1 MDTIKKTQLFN
12 ASCVALVVTA
22 LAFATRGSFV
32 EAWATEFNL
41 THTEVGW
48 IVGTAFWGFTLAMVF
63 GGPLVDVIG
72 IGRIISIAFFCHV
85 AGIILTII
93 ATGFWS
99 LFIST
104 LLVGIAN
111 GSVEAACNP
120 LITSMY
126 TDQKTRRLNRFHAWF
141 PTGIVMGGLIVFFFN
156 KMGLMNW
163 RYAMAIMLIPTFAY
177 GYMFLNKKF
186 PQTERVVSG
195 FSYKDMLKACVSPLF
210 IFMACCMILTAG
222 TELGTNQW
230 IAALLSNVSQ
240 NPILLLVWISG
251 IMALARQFGGTLIHN
266 MKSTVVLLTSSILAF
281 IGCILMGYTSG
292 AMVFASAG
300 IFALGVAFF
309 WPSMLGFVSE
319 NIPQSGAL
327 GLAIMGGIG
336 FLGGAIA
343 QPVLGAI
350 FDFQTIKAIPAGQT
364 LDALKTAAAGTT
376 GSCNMGCSPAH
387 RRCTY
392 SQICCFCSG
401 CADSSILPFYI
412 SGRENTYRFYPPT
425 PQLGGFNKHN
435 PFLTPQLGGRGV

>member
-1 MDTIKKTQLFN
+1 MDTTIKKTLLFN

-63 GGPLVDVIG
+63 GGPLVDIIG
-72 IGRIISIAFFCHV
+72 LGRIIAIAFFCHV
-85 AGIILTII
+85 VGIVLTII
-93 ATGFWS
+93 ATGFWT

-104 LLVGIAN
+104 LFIGIAN

-126 TDQKTRRLNRFHAWF
+126 TDEKTRRLNRFHAWF
-141 PTGIVMGGLIVFFFN
+141 PTGIVIGGLVVYLFN
-156 KMGLMNW
+156 NIGLKDW
-163 RYAMAIMLIPTFAY
+163 RYAMGIMLIPTFIY
-177 GYMFLNKKF
+177 GFMFLNKKF

-210 IFMACCMILTAG
+210 LFMAFCMILTAS

-230 IAALLSNVSQ
+230 IAALLANVSH

-251 IMALARQFGGTLIHN
+251 IMALARQFGGTFVHN
-266 MKSTVVLLTSSILAF
+266 TKSTLILLLSAILAF
-281 IGCILMGYTSG
+281 AGLILMGYTNG
-292 AMVFASAG
+292 IMLFAAAG
-300 IFALGVAFF
+300 IFALGIAFF
-309 WPSMLGFVSE
+309 WPTMLGFVSE

-350 FDFQTIKAIPAGQT
+350 FDAQTASAIPSGLVMDVLKNAAEGTAEAAQWLAAQLTGGAYT
-364 LDALKTAAAGTT
+364 LRYVAIV
-376 GSCNMGCSPAH
+376 PAVLIVAF
-387 RRCTY
+387 T
-392 SQICCFCSG
+392 
-401 CADSSILPFYI
+401 
-412 SGRENTYRFYPPT
+412 
-425 PQLGGFNKHN
+425 
-435 PFLTPQLGGRGV
+435 FLHFRKK

>member
-1 MDTIKKTQLFN
+1 METIKKTQLFN

-32 EAWATEFNL
+32 QAWATEFNL

-48 IVGTAFWGFTLAMVF
+48 IVGTAFWGFTLAMFF
-63 GGPLVDVIG
+63 GGPLVDIIG

-104 LLVGIAN
+104 LLIGIAN

-141 PTGIVMGGLIVFFFN
+141 PTGIVIGGMAVYLFN
-156 KMGLMNW
+156 KIGLLDW
-163 RYAMAIMLIPTFAY
+163 RYAMGIMLLPTFAY
-177 GYMFLNKKF
+177 GYMFLNKEF
-186 PQTERVVSG
+186 PKTERVVSG

-210 IFMACCMILTAG
+210 IFMALSMILTAG

-230 IAALLSNVSQ
+230 IAALLANVSS

-251 IMALARQFGGTLIHN
+251 IMALSRQFGGSLIHN

-319 NIPQSGAL
+319 NVPQSGAL
-327 GLAIMGGIG
+327 GLGIMGGIG

-350 FDFQTIKAIPAGQT
+350 FDAQTAAAIPAGQT
-364 LDALKTAAAGTT
+364 VEALKSAAAGTKEAAIWASSQLT
-376 GSCNMGCSPAH
+376 GGEHTLRFVAFVPA
-387 RRCTY
+387 
-392 SQICCFCSG
+392 
-401 CADSSILPFYI
+401 ILIIAFI
-412 SGRENTYRFYPPT
+412 FLHLWKR
-425 PQLGGFNKHN
+425 KH
-435 PFLTPQLGGRGV
+435 V

>member
-1 MDTIKKTQLFN
+1 METIKKTQLFN

-32 EAWATEFNL
+32 QAWATEFNL

-48 IVGTAFWGFTLAMVF
+48 IVGTAFWGFTLAMIF
-63 GGPLVDVIG
+63 GGPLVDIIG

-85 AGIILTII
+85 VGIILTII

-104 LLVGIAN
+104 LLIGIAN

-141 PTGIVMGGLIVFFFN
+141 PTGIVIGGLAVFLFN
-156 KMGLMNW
+156 KLGLADW
-163 RYAMAIMLIPTFAY
+163 RYSMGIMLLPTFAY
-177 GYMFLNKKF
+177 GYMFLNKEF

-195 FSYKDMLKACVSPLF
+195 FTYKDMLKACVSPLF
-210 IFMACCMILTAG
+210 IFMASCMILTAG

-230 IAALLSNVSQ
+230 IAALLANVSD

-266 MKSTVVLLTSSILAF
+266 LKSTVVLLTSSILAF
-281 IGCILMGYTSG
+281 IGCIMMGYTSG

-350 FDFQTIKAIPAGQT
+350 FDAQTVAAVPAGQT
-364 LDALKTAAAGTT
+364 VEVLKSALEGTKEAAAWAAAQLT
-376 GSCNMGCSPAH
+376 GGEHTLRFVAIVPAVLIVAFTFLH
-387 RRCTY
+387 IWKR
-392 SQICCFCSG
+392 
-401 CADSSILPFYI
+401 
-412 SGRENTYRFYPPT
+412 
-425 PQLGGFNKHN
+425 KH
-435 PFLTPQLGGRGV
+435 V

>member
-1 MDTIKKTQLFN
+1 METIKKTQLFN

-41 THTEVGW
+41 THTQVGW
-48 IVGTAFWGFTLAMVF
+48 IIGTAFWGFTLAMVF
-63 GGPLVDVIG
+63 GGPLVDIIG
-72 IGRIISIAFFCHV
+72 LGRIISIAFFCHV
-85 AGIILTII
+85 AGIVLTII

-104 LLVGIAN
+104 LLIGVAN

-141 PTGIVMGGLIVFFFN
+141 PTGIVIGGLAVFLFN
-156 KMGLMNW
+156 KLGLADW
-163 RYAMAIMLIPTFAY
+163 RYAMGIMLLPTFAY
-177 GYMFLNKKF
+177 GYMFLNKTF

-195 FSYKDMLKACVSPLF
+195 FSYKDMWKACFSPLF
-210 IFMACCMILTAG
+210 IFMAFCMILTAA

-230 IAALLSNVSQ
+230 IAALLANVSD

-266 MKSTVVLLTSSILAF
+266 LKSTVVLLTSSVLAF

-292 AMVFASAG
+292 ALVFASAG

-319 NIPQSGAL
+319 NVPQSGAL

-336 FLGGAIA
+336 FFGGFIA
-343 QPVLGAI
+343 QPLLGAI
-350 FDFQTIKAIPAGQT
+350 FDAQTLASVPAGQT
-364 LDALKTAAAGTT
+364 IEALKAAAAGTQEAMT
-376 GSCNMGCSPAH
+376 LASAQLAGGA
-387 RRCTY
+387 
-392 SQICCFCSG
+392 
-401 CADSSILPFYI
+401 
-412 SGRENTYRFYPPT
+412 NTLKFVAFVPGVLIVFFTFLHVWKR
-425 PQLGGFNKHN
+425 KH
-435 PFLTPQLGGRGV
+435 V

>member
-1 MDTIKKTQLFN
+1 METIKKTQLFN

-32 EAWATEFNL
+32 QAWATEFNL

-48 IVGTAFWGFTLAMVF
+48 IVGTAFWGFTLAMFF
-63 GGPLVDVIG
+63 GGPLVDIIG

-104 LLVGIAN
+104 LLIGIAN

-141 PTGIVMGGLIVFFFN
+141 PTGIVIGGLAVYMFN
-156 KMGLMNW
+156 KIGLLDW
-163 RYAMAIMLIPTFAY
+163 RYAMGIMLLPTFAY
-177 GYMFLNKKF
+177 GYMFLNKEF
-186 PQTERVVSG
+186 PKTERVVSG

-210 IFMACCMILTAG
+210 IFMALCMILTAG

-230 IAALLSNVSQ
+230 IAALLANVSS

-251 IMALARQFGGTLIHN
+251 IMALSRQFGGSLIHN

-292 AMVFASAG
+292 AMVFVSAG

-319 NIPQSGAL
+319 NVPQSGAL
-327 GLAIMGGIG
+327 GLGIMGGIG

-350 FDFQTIKAIPAGQT
+350 FDAQTAAAIPAGQT
-364 LDALKTAAAGTT
+364 VEALKSAAAGTKEAAIWASSQLT
-376 GSCNMGCSPAH
+376 GGEHTLRFVAFVPAVLIIAFIFLH
-387 RRCTY
+387 LWKR
-392 SQICCFCSG
+392 
-401 CADSSILPFYI
+401 
-412 SGRENTYRFYPPT
+412 
-425 PQLGGFNKHN
+425 KHI
-435 PFLTPQLGGRGV
+435 

>member
-1 MDTIKKTQLFN
+1 METIKKTQLFN

-32 EAWATEFNL
+32 QAWATEFNL
-41 THTEVGW
+41 NHTEVGW

-63 GGPLVDVIG
+63 GGPLVDIIG

-104 LLVGIAN
+104 LLIGIAN

-141 PTGIVMGGLIVFFFN
+141 PTGIVIGGLIVFIFN
-156 KMGLMNW
+156 KIGLLNW
-163 RYAMAIMLIPTFAY
+163 RYAMAIMLLPTFVY
-177 GYMFLNKKF
+177 GYMFLNVEF
-186 PQTERVVSG
+186 PKTERVVSG

-210 IFMACCMILTAG
+210 IFMACCMVLTGG

-230 IAALLSNVSQ
+230 IAALLSNVSN

-251 IMALARQFGGTLIHN
+251 IMALTRQFGGILIHN
-266 MKSTVVLLTSSILAF
+266 FKSTIVLLTSSVLAF
-281 IGCILMGYTSG
+281 FGCILMGYTSG
-292 AMVFASAG
+292 VMVFAAAG

-319 NIPQSGAL
+319 NIPKSGAL

-350 FDFQTIKAIPAGQT
+350 FDAQTLAAVPAGHS
-364 LDALKTAAAGTT
+364 LELLKTAVAGTAEAATWASAQLT
-376 GSCNMGCSPAH
+376 GGEHTLRFVAFVPAVLIIAFTFLH
-387 RRCTY
+387 IWKR
-392 SQICCFCSG
+392 
-401 CADSSILPFYI
+401 
-412 SGRENTYRFYPPT
+412 
-425 PQLGGFNKHN
+425 KH
-435 PFLTPQLGGRGV
+435 V

>member
-63 GGPLVDVIG
+63 GGPLVDIIG

-85 AGIILTII
+85 AGIILTIV

-141 PTGIVMGGLIVFFFN
+141 PTGIVIGGLIVFFFN

-195 FSYKDMLKACVSPLF
+195 FSYKDMMKACVSPLF
-210 IFMACCMILTAG
+210 IFMACCMLLTAG

-350 FDFQTIKAIPAGQT
+350 FDSETIKAIPSGYT
-364 LDALKTAAAGTT
+364 LEILKSAAAGTQEAAIWAAAQLT
-376 GSCNMGCSPAH
+376 GGAHTLRYVAVVPAVLIVAFTFLH
-387 RRCTY
+387 FWKR
-392 SQICCFCSG
+392 
-401 CADSSILPFYI
+401 
-412 SGRENTYRFYPPT
+412 
-425 PQLGGFNKHN
+425 KH
-435 PFLTPQLGGRGV
+435 V

>member
-1 MDTIKKTQLFN
+1 METIKKTQLFN

-32 EAWATEFNL
+32 QAWATEFNL

-63 GGPLVDVIG
+63 GGPLVDIIG
-72 IGRIISIAFFCHV
+72 IGRIISIAFFCLV

-104 LLVGIAN
+104 LLIGIAN

-141 PTGIVMGGLIVFFFN
+141 PTGIVIGGLAVYLFSKI
-156 KMGLMNW
+156 GLADW
-163 RYAMAIMLIPTFAY
+163 RYAMGIMLLPTFVY

-195 FSYKDMLKACVSPLF
+195 FTYNDMLKACVSPLF

-230 IAALLSNVSQ
+230 IAALLANVSD

-251 IMALARQFGGTLIHN
+251 IMAIARQFGGTLIHN
-266 MKSTVVLLTSSILAF
+266 LKSTIVLLTSSILAF

-350 FDFQTIKAIPAGQT
+350 FDSQTLAAIPTGQT
-364 LDALKTAAAGTT
+364 LDILKAAGAGTQEAAIWAETQLT
-376 GSCNMGCSPAH
+376 GGAHTLRYVAFVPAVLIIAFTFLH
-387 RRCTY
+387 IWKR
-392 SQICCFCSG
+392 
-401 CADSSILPFYI
+401 
-412 SGRENTYRFYPPT
+412 
-425 PQLGGFNKHN
+425 KH
-435 PFLTPQLGGRGV
+435 V

>member
-1 MDTIKKTQLFN
+1 METIKKTQLFN

-32 EAWATEFNL
+32 QAWATEFNL

-48 IVGTAFWGFTLAMVF
+48 IVGTAFWGFTLAMFF
-63 GGPLVDVIG
+63 GGPLVDIIG

-104 LLVGIAN
+104 LLIGIAN

-141 PTGIVMGGLIVFFFN
+141 PTGIVIGGLAVYLFN
-156 KMGLMNW
+156 KIGLLDW
-163 RYAMAIMLIPTFAY
+163 RYAMGIMLLPTFAY
-177 GYMFLNKKF
+177 GYMFLNKEF
-186 PQTERVVSG
+186 PKTERVVSG

-210 IFMACCMILTAG
+210 IFMALSMILTAG

-230 IAALLSNVSQ
+230 IAALLANVSS

-251 IMALARQFGGTLIHN
+251 IMALSRQFGGSLIHN

-319 NIPQSGAL
+319 NVPQSGAL
-327 GLAIMGGIG
+327 GLGIMGGIG

-350 FDFQTIKAIPAGQT
+350 FDAQTAAAIPAGQT
-364 LDALKTAAAGTT
+364 VEALKSAAAGTKEAAIWASSQLT
-376 GSCNMGCSPAH
+376 GGEHTLRFVAFVPAVLIIAFIFLH
-387 RRCTY
+387 IWKR
-392 SQICCFCSG
+392 
-401 CADSSILPFYI
+401 
-412 SGRENTYRFYPPT
+412 
-425 PQLGGFNKHN
+425 KH
-435 PFLTPQLGGRGV
+435 V

>member
-1 MDTIKKTQLFN
+1 MNSIKKTQLFN

-41 THTEVGW
+41 THTQVGW
-48 IVGTAFWGFTLAMVF
+48 IVGTAFWGFTLAMIF
-63 GGPLVDVIG
+63 GGPLVDIIG
-72 IGRIISIAFFCHV
+72 LGRIITIAFFCHV
-85 AGIILTII
+85 IGIVLTIV

-104 LLVGIAN
+104 LFVGVAN

-126 TDQKTRRLNRFHAWF
+126 TDEKTRRLNRFHAWF
-141 PTGIVMGGLIVFFFN
+141 PTGIVIGGLVVYLFN
-156 KMGLMNW
+156 NIGLNDW
-163 RYAMAIMLIPTFAY
+163 RYAMGIMLIPTFVY
-177 GYMFLNKKF
+177 GYMFLNKQF

-210 IFMACCMILTAG
+210 LFMAFCMILTAS

-230 IAALLSNVSQ
+230 IAALLASASD

-266 MKSTVVLLTSSILAF
+266 LKSTVVLLTSSILAF
-281 IGCILMGYTSG
+281 IGLILMGYTSG
-292 AMVFASAG
+292 AMVFAAAG
-300 IFALGVAFF
+300 IFALGIAFF
-309 WPSMLGFVSE
+309 WPTMLGFVSE
-319 NIPQSGAL
+319 NIPESGAL

-350 FDFQTIKAIPAGQT
+350 FDAQTAAAIPAGQVAE
-364 LDALKTAAAGTT
+364 LLKTAAAGTQEAVAWGAAQLT
-376 GSCNMGCSPAH
+376 GGAYTLRYVAIVPAVLIIFFTLLH
-387 RRCTY
+387 LRKR
-392 SQICCFCSG
+392 
-401 CADSSILPFYI
+401 
-412 SGRENTYRFYPPT
+412 
-425 PQLGGFNKHN
+425 KH
-435 PFLTPQLGGRGV
+435 V

>member
-1 MDTIKKTQLFN
+1 MDNIKKTQLFN

-41 THTEVGW
+41 THTQVGW

-63 GGPLVDVIG
+63 GGPLVDIVG
-72 IGRIISIAFFCHV
+72 IGRIIAIAFVCHV
-85 AGIILTII
+85 TGIILTIT

-104 LLVGIAN
+104 LFVGVAN

-141 PTGIVMGGLIVFFFN
+141 PTGIVIGGLTVYLFS
-156 KMGLMNW
+156 KTGLANW
-163 RYAMAIMLIPTFAY
+163 RYAMGIMLLPTLAY
-177 GYMFLNKKF
+177 GYMFLNKQF

-195 FSYKDMLKACVSPLF
+195 YSYKDMLRACVSPLF
-210 IFMACCMILTAG
+210 LFMAFCMILTAG

-230 IAALLSNVSQ
+230 IAALLANVSD

-266 MKSTVVLLTSSILAF
+266 LKPTIVLLTSAVLAF
-281 IGCILMGYTSG
+281 AGCIMMGYSG
-292 AMVFASAG
+292 GAFVFAAAG
-300 IFALGVAFF
+300 IFALGIAFF

-319 NIPQSGAL
+319 NIPESGAL

-336 FLGGAIA
+336 FFGGAIA

-350 FDFQTIKAIPAGQT
+350 FDA
-364 LDALKTAAAGTT
+364 KTAAAVPAGQSLAALKAAAAGTSEALTWAQVKLT
-376 GSCNMGCSPAH
+376 GGAHTLIMVSFIPALLIVFFIFLH
-387 RRCTY
+387 IWKR
-392 SQICCFCSG
+392 
-401 CADSSILPFYI
+401 
-412 SGRENTYRFYPPT
+412 
-425 PQLGGFNKHN
+425 KH
-435 PFLTPQLGGRGV
+435 V

>member
-1 MDTIKKTQLFN
+1 METIKKTQLFN

-32 EAWATEFNL
+32 QAWATEFNL

-63 GGPLVDVIG
+63 GGPLVDIIG

-85 AGIILTII
+85 AGIVLTII

-104 LLVGIAN
+104 LLVGVAN

-126 TDQKTRRLNRFHAWF
+126 TDEKTRRLNRFHAWF
-141 PTGIVMGGLIVFFFN
+141 PTGIVIGGLIVFFFN
-156 KMGLMNW
+156 KMGLLNW

-177 GYMFLNKKF
+177 GYLFLNKKF
-186 PQTERVVSG
+186 PETERVVSG
-195 FSYKDMLKACVSPLF
+195 FSYKDMMKACVSPLF
-210 IFMACCMILTAG
+210 IFMACCMLLTAG

-230 IAALLSNVSQ
+230 IAALLANVSS

-281 IGCILMGYTSG
+281 IGCILMGYTNG

-300 IFALGVAFF
+300 VFALGVAFF

-350 FDFQTIKAIPAGQT
+350 FDAQTAAAIPAGQSVE
-364 LDALKTAAAGTT
+364 LLKNAAAGTT
-376 GSCNMGCSPAH
+376 EAVTWAAAQLTGGEHTLRFVAFVPAVLIIAF
-387 RRCTY
+387 T
-392 SQICCFCSG
+392 
-401 CADSSILPFYI
+401 
-412 SGRENTYRFYPPT
+412 
-425 PQLGGFNKHN
+425 
-435 PFLTPQLGGRGV
+435 FLHIWKRKQV

>member
-41 THTEVGW
+41 THTQVGW

-63 GGPLVDVIG
+63 GGPLVDIIG
-72 IGRIISIAFFCHV
+72 LGRIIAIAFFCHV
-85 AGIILTII
+85 AGIVLTII
-93 ATGFWS
+93 ATGFWT

-104 LLVGIAN
+104 LFIGIAN

-126 TDQKTRRLNRFHAWF
+126 TEEKTRRLNRFHAWF
-141 PTGIVMGGLIVFFFN
+141 PTGIVIGGLFVYLFN
-156 KMGLMNW
+156 NIGLDDW
-163 RYAMAIMLIPTFAY
+163 RYAMGIMLLPTFLY

-210 IFMACCMILTAG
+210 LFMAFCMMLTAA

-230 IAALLSNVSQ
+230 IAALLANVSD

-251 IMALARQFGGTLIHN
+251 IMALARQFGGTIVHNVRSTLIL
-266 MKSTVVLLTSSILAF
+266 VVSSVLAF
-281 IGCILMGYTSG
+281 AGALLMGYVNG
-292 AMVFASAG
+292 AFLVFAAAG
-300 IFALGVAFF
+300 VFALGIAFF
-309 WPSMLGFVSE
+309 WPTMLGFVSE

-350 FDFQTIKAIPAGQT
+350 FDAQTAASVPAGQ
-364 LDALKTAAAGTT
+364 AIEVLKSAAEGTQEAAAWAAAQLT
-376 GSCNMGCSPAH
+376 GGARTLRFVALVPAFL
-387 RRCTY
+387 
-392 SQICCFCSG
+392 I
-401 CADSSILPFYI
+401 I
-412 SGRENTYRFYPPT
+412 SFT
-425 PQLGGFNKHN
+425 LLHN
-435 PFLTPQLGGRGV
+435 SRKKKNA

>member
-1 MDTIKKTQLFN
+1 METIKKTQLFN

-32 EAWATEFNL
+32 QAWATEFNL
-41 THTEVGW
+41 NHTEVGW

-63 GGPLVDVIG
+63 GGPLVDIIG

-141 PTGIVMGGLIVFFFN
+141 PTGIVIGGLIVFLFN
-156 KMGLMNW
+156 EIGLVNW
-163 RYAMAIMLIPTFAY
+163 RYAMGIMLLPTFAY
-177 GYMFLNKKF
+177 GYMFLNKDF

-195 FSYKDMLKACVSPLF
+195 FSYKDMLKACISPLF

-230 IAALLSNVSQ
+230 IAALLSNVSH

-266 MKSTVVLLTSSILAF
+266 LKSTVVLLISSILAF
-281 IGCILMGYTSG
+281 FGCILMGYTSG

-350 FDFQTIKAIPAGQT
+350 FDAQTFAAVPAGQT
-364 LDALKTAAAGTT
+364 VATLKSALSGTKEAATWAAAQLT
-376 GSCNMGCSPAH
+376 GGEHTLRFVAFVPAVLIVAFIFLH
-387 RRCTY
+387 LWKR
-392 SQICCFCSG
+392 
-401 CADSSILPFYI
+401 
-412 SGRENTYRFYPPT
+412 
-425 PQLGGFNKHN
+425 KH
-435 PFLTPQLGGRGV
+435 V

>member
-1 MDTIKKTQLFN
+1 METIKKTQLFN

-32 EAWATEFNL
+32 QAWATEFNL

-48 IVGTAFWGFTLAMVF
+48 IVGTAFWGFTLAMFF
-63 GGPLVDVIG
+63 GGPLVDIIG

-104 LLVGIAN
+104 LLIGIAN

-141 PTGIVMGGLIVFFFN
+141 PTGIVIGGLAVYLFDKI
-156 KMGLMNW
+156 GLLGW
-163 RYAMAIMLIPTFAY
+163 RYAMGIMLLPTFAY
-177 GYMFLNKKF
+177 GYMFLNKEF
-186 PQTERVVSG
+186 PKTERVVSG
-195 FSYKDMLKACVSPLF
+195 FTYKDMLKACVSQLF
-210 IFMACCMILTAG
+210 IFMALSMILTAG

-230 IAALLSNVSQ
+230 IAALLANVSS

-251 IMALARQFGGTLIHN
+251 IMALSRQFGGSLVHN

-292 AMVFASAG
+292 AMVFVSAG

-327 GLAIMGGIG
+327 GLGIMGGIG

-350 FDFQTIKAIPAGQT
+350 FDAQTKAAIPAGQT
-364 LDALKTAAAGTT
+364 IEALKSAASGTKEAAIWASAQLT
-376 GSCNMGCSPAH
+376 GGEHTLRFVAFVPAVL
-387 RRCTY
+387 
-392 SQICCFCSG
+392 IIAF
-401 CADSSILPFYI
+401 I
-412 SGRENTYRFYPPT
+412 
-425 PQLGGFNKHN
+425 
-435 PFLTPQLGGRGV
+435 FLHLWKRKQV

>member
-1 MDTIKKTQLFN
+1 METIKKTQLFN

-32 EAWATEFNL
+32 QAWATEFNL

-63 GGPLVDVIG
+63 GGPLVDIIG
-72 IGRIISIAFFCHV
+72 IGRIISIAFFCHL
-85 AGIILTII
+85 AGIVLTIL

-104 LLVGIAN
+104 LLVGVAN

-126 TDQKTRRLNRFHAWF
+126 TDEKTRRLNRFHAWF
-141 PTGIVMGGLIVFFFN
+141 PTGIVIGGLVVFLFN
-156 KMGLMNW
+156 KIGLLNW
-163 RYAMAIMLIPTFAY
+163 RYAMAIMLLPTFAY
-177 GYMFLNKKF
+177 GYLFLNKKF
-186 PQTERVVSG
+186 PETERVVSG
-195 FSYKDMLKACVSPLF
+195 FTYKDMLKACVSPLF
-210 IFMACCMILTAG
+210 IFMACCMLLTAG

-230 IAALLSNVSQ
+230 IAALLANVSS

-300 IFALGVAFF
+300 VFALGVAFF

-350 FDFQTIKAIPAGQT
+350 FDAQTAAAIPAGQT
-364 LDALKTAAAGTT
+364 VELLKTAAEGTSEAVTWAAAQLT
-376 GSCNMGCSPAH
+376 GGEHTLRFVAFVPA
-387 RRCTY
+387 
-392 SQICCFCSG
+392 
-401 CADSSILPFYI
+401 ILIIAFTFLHI
-412 SGRENTYRFYPPT
+412 WKR
-425 PQLGGFNKHN
+425 KH
-435 PFLTPQLGGRGV
+435 V

>member
-63 GGPLVDVIG
+63 GGPLVDIIG

-85 AGIILTII
+85 AGIILTIV

-141 PTGIVMGGLIVFFFN
+141 PTGIVIGGLIVFFFN

-210 IFMACCMILTAG
+210 IFMALCMLLTAG

-230 IAALLSNVSQ
+230 IAALLANVSQ

-350 FDFQTIKAIPAGQT
+350 FDAQTIKAIPSGQT
-364 LDALKTAAAGTT
+364 LEALKSAVAGTQEAAIWATAQLT
-376 GSCNMGCSPAH
+376 GGAHTLRFVAFVPAVLIIAFTFLH
-387 RRCTY
+387 FWKR
-392 SQICCFCSG
+392 
-401 CADSSILPFYI
+401 
-412 SGRENTYRFYPPT
+412 
-425 PQLGGFNKHN
+425 KH
-435 PFLTPQLGGRGV
+435 V